1 MTETTNA
8 EKLRIGDGF
17 VVWIIGASVE
27 ETSLLDPLPEGA
39 ETIEVRDEDEPENVD
54 AAILVTDDRTALTDD
69 FDEVLPQLGSIP
81 IVWITYPLTGHSD
94 LDEDTLQD
102 LIGDY
107 GWSAVESIAL
117 DETWAA
123 MRILQS

>member
-1 MTETTNA
+1 MTDMTNA

-17 VVWIIGASVE
+17 VVWVIGASVE
-27 ETSLLDPLPEGA
+27 ETSLLDPLPESA
-39 ETIEVRDEDEPENVD
+39 ETIEARDEDEPDNVD
-54 AAILVTDDRTALTDD
+54 AAILITDNRSALADD

-81 IVWITYPLTGHSD
+81 IVWITYPLNGRSD
-94 LDEDTLQD
+94 LDEATLQD
-102 LIGDY
+102 LNGDY
-107 GWSAVESIAL
+107 GWQAVESIAL

>member
-27 ETSLLDPLPEGA
+27 ETSLLDPMPEGA

-54 AAILVTDDRTALTDD
+54 AAILITDNRAALTDD

-81 IVWITYPLTGHSD
+81 VVWIAYPIREAD
-94 LDEDTLQD
+94 IDEDAIQELTA
-102 LIGDY
+102 DY
-107 GWSAVESIAL
+107 GWYALESIVL

-123 MRILQS
+123 LRIEQT

>member
-69 FDEVLPQLGSIP
+69 FDEVLLQLGSIP
-81 IVWITYPLTGHSD
+81 IAWITYPLTGHSD
-94 LDEDTLQD
+94 LDEDT
-102 LIGDY
+102 
-107 GWSAVESIAL
+107 
-117 DETWAA
+117 
-123 MRILQS
+123 